1 MNTQRTTYAMDNTHV
16 LDAHPAPSRGGRWAL
31 RAILLGLALLLAW
44 ASFAQIDQVTRAA
57 GQIIASART
66 QVVQAS
72 DAGVLT
78 ALHVKEG
85 DVVKAGQL
93 LATLEKARAQAAVD
107 DSRAKVAALNI
118 TLTRLRAE
126 VYGKPLNFAPDLLE
140 YREYIT
146 NQRDLY
152 AKRKTA
158 IDQDVSSLHRHLEL
172 ARDELRMNQSL
183 EKSGD
188 VSRADILRLQRQV
201 AEVEAQIVNKRNKYF
216 QDAQAEMTKA
226 QEDLNTQTEQM
237 RDRSQVLE
245 HTELT
250 SPLEGIVKNI
260 KVTTLGGV
268 VRPGD
273 IVLEI
278 VPTDSDLIAEAKVSP
293 ADIAFIKTGDRAL
306 VKLDAYDYSIFGSMT
321 GEVSYISPDT
331 LVEETRNGPQTY
343 YRVQVRIKGHEF
355 HGKPGQQEI
364 QVRPGMTANVEIKA
378 MQRSV
383 LSYLTKP
390 VSKTITQSMGER

>member
-1 MNTQRTTYAMDNTHV
+1 MSAESYYGMEGQPR
-16 LDAHPAPSRGGRWAL
+16 PARGTRWAL
-31 RAILLGLALLLAW
+31 RVGMLGLGVLLVW
-44 ASFAQIDQVTRAA
+44 ASVSHINQVTRAA

-107 DSRAKVAALNI
+107 DSSAKVAALNI

-126 VYGKPLNFAPDLLE
+126 VYGKPLAFAPELLQ
-140 YREYIT
+140 YKEYIS
-146 NQRDLY
+146 NQSELY
-152 AKRKTA
+152 QKRKTA
-158 IDQDVSSLHRHLEL
+158 IDQDVASLQRSLKL
-172 ARDELRMNQSL
+172 GRDELRMYQSL

-201 AEVEAQIVNKRNKYF
+201 AETEAQIVNKRNKYF
-216 QDAQAEMTKA
+216 QDAQADMTKA
-226 QEDLNTQTEQM
+226 QEDLNTQTEQL

-250 SPLEGIVKNI
+250 SPLDGIVKNI
-260 KVTTLGGV
+260 RVTTLGGV

-273 IVLEI
+273 IVLE
-278 VPTDSDLIAEAKVSP
+278 VLPTDSDLIAEAKISP
-293 ADIAFIKTGDRAL
+293 ADIAFIRVGDLAL

-321 GEVSYISPDT
+321 GEVSYISADT
-331 LVEETRNGPQTY
+331 LIEDTRQGPQPF

-355 HGKPGQQEI
+355 KTQKGHQEI
-364 QVRPGMTANVEIKA
+364 QVRPGMTASVEIKA
-378 MQRSV
+378 MERTV